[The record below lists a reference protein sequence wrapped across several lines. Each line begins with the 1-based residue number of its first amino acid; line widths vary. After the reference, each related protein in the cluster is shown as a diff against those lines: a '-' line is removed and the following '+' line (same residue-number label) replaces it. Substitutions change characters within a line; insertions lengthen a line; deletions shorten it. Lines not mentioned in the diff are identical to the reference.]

1 MALTQEEREE
11 RRRQNRRDERKG
23 NGTRMAGDE
32 LLKGREEREAYRQS
46 LLTDA
51 DLRNERIQ
59 NMKFHEG
66 LEALPENYD
75 PIKVVT
81 ALKGSWGQ
89 DDLAR
94 YNDLFG
100 GGGDPPDTTPPEE
113 VEEIN
118 TPAPGVPTAPVDN
131 SGDQVIKLP
140 KNPIGGGIGKGG
152 VSQIVQNDND
162 VINSFNNSS
171 GFTYTQ
177 DNSVDQTVYGDSSRN
192 FTYRHGGNNIA
203 SIYDTDPQSP
213 VTGDMFMYDFMKRYN
228 LKPM

>member
-11 RRRQNRRDERKG
+11 RRRQNRRDEKK
-23 NGTRMAGDE
+23 RMAGDE

-66 LEALPENYD
+66 LEALPEDYD

-100 GGGDPPDTTPPEE
+100 GGGDPPADPPAED
-113 VEEIN
+113 IN
-118 TPAPGVPTAPVDN
+118 EPAPGVPTAPVDN
-131 SGDQVIKLP
+131 GGDQVIKVP
-140 KNPIGGGIGKGG
+140 KNPIGGGLGKGG

-203 SIYDTDPQSP
+203 SIYDVDPQSP
-213 VTGDMFMYDFMKRYN
+213 VSRRYVHV
-228 LKPM
+228 